1 MFSAQY
7 WYIGLLTL
15 LVMVSQTFALLFL
28 ARHKWITRVILWC
41 MAIFMLV
48 FESVIFA
55 RNPDQMPIAFS
66 TFTYFLFGIGVFV
79 PWRPVRTTAAI
90 CSFVAGAIYMSGFL
104 FRPELLTHG
113 AALGMGYMQGFL
125 LHDVLLMGGLL
136 MLTQIRIK
144 KIDAAL
150 VFAFVAFCVAYT
162 EIAVHVY
169 AIYRKL
175 VVVHIVVSVCCGGDM
190 GRLGV
195 VVLYQPQTCRAL
207 AGKGRLAGLLTRWV
221 AVNLQYG
228 AGFLPCANTVIKISI
243 FYKIRF
249 RQRVTMLPC
258 QGEI

>member
-15 LVMVSQTFALLFL
+15 LVTVSQTFALLFL
-28 ARHKWITRVILWC
+28 ARHKWITRIILWC

-169 AIYRKL
+169 DTPSANTLFVGIIEATLITQVAPQFTVSWWWYILWYLFVAAAIWGAWELSCFINRKL
-175 VVVHIVVSVCCGGDM
+175 AARSQAKDGWLV
-190 GRLGV
+190 
-195 VVLYQPQTCRAL
+195 
-207 AGKGRLAGLLTRWV
+207 
-221 AVNLQYG
+221 
-228 AGFLPCANTVIKISI
+228 F
-243 FYKIRF
+243 
-249 RQRVTMLPC
+249 
-258 QGEI
+258 